1 MGRRSSGKLSW
12 PGLLLA
18 QRFVE
23 HISILVTCA
32 ELNLVTATAT
42 ATATAAAAAVCWIFG
57 ETVRAVVVCN
67 RAPNLT

>member
-42 ATATAAAAAVCWIFG
+42 AAAAAVCWIFG